1 MRKPERERDIHSTFG
16 ERERRRERA
25 SKEEDVVAADSQSVS
40 ESVAA
45 AAAARLNS
53 SRRHTAVE
61 LGNRDTEVGVC
72 GLIPRGVCRC
82 RL

>member
-16 ERERRRERA
+16 ERERA

>member
-1 MRKPERERDIHSTFG
+1 MRKPERERHSQYIWR
-16 ERERRRERA
+16 ERETERERA

>member
-1 MRKPERERDIHSTFG
+1 MRKPERERHSQYIW
-16 ERERRRERA
+16 RERA

-40 ESVAA
+40 ESVA